1 MLQIHSINWK
11 GGQYLLRF
19 WNLSPMRLKFL
30 CPIIGNYLYLNKSWL
45 NLRFQETYF
54 GTFDFRLILFPIIY
68 DILMCKQCCF
78 ASMKQFLK
86 LISAWAYEGH
96 LRNALTGVATNK
108 PLPAS
113 PISEYNPSKQY
124 WQAGPIILY
133 EWCYC
138 LRSRPTYLNVVCQ
151 FVRVISA

>member
-1 MLQIHSINWK
+1 MSYW
-11 GGQYLLRF
+11 
-19 WNLSPMRLKFL
+19 
-30 CPIIGNYLYLNKSWL
+30 
-45 NLRFQETYF
+45 
-54 GTFDFRLILFPIIY
+54 
-68 DILMCKQCCF
+68 F
-78 ASMKQFLK
+78 ASLKQFLK

-133 EWCYC
+133 E
-138 LRSRPTYLNVVCQ
+138 
-151 FVRVISA
+151 